1 MLELQKHSKTF
12 SALFLGICLLGCVSH
27 TVRTV
32 DLTPPAQSTLEIS
45 ESLLLDIGVAVFDP
59 NVPDSFEKLEESN
72 IQTEIRRAESN
83 YMPFLKEPVVV
94 NLVTNT
100 RFRTR
105 NQKACGK
112 PPEQRIY

>member
-32 DLTPPAQSTLEIS
+32 DLIPPALSTLEIS

-83 YMPFLKEPVVV
+83 YMPFFFKNLIGKLVV
-94 NLVTNT
+94 
-100 RFRTR
+100 
-105 NQKACGK
+105 K
-112 PPEQRIY
+112 II